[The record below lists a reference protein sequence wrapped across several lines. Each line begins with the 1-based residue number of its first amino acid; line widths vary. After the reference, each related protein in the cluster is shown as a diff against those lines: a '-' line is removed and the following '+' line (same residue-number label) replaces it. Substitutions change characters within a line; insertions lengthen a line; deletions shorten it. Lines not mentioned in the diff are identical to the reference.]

1 MLGSISWIESEVRK
15 DIICS
20 MSQVLYAS
28 RAAMAFFRSC
38 DIGLFM
44 VLSSAI
50 EPIVKVYKYVI
61 GDFRLTVLVKL
72 GLEVLL
78 WSVR

>member
-28 RAAMAFFRSC
+28 RAAMAFSRSC

-50 EPIVKVYKYVI
+50 EPIVKV
-61 GDFRLTVLVKL
+61 
-72 GLEVLL
+72 
-78 WSVR
+78 